1 MLSELHGPAA
11 GSAPWNSICYQEH
24 MALPQKQI
32 HETVYAIKNTWPCR
46 RIRSLGQ
53 NMLSGTHGPAAGSDP
68 WNSIGKQEHMALP
81 QDQIPGTVYS
91 IRNTWP
97 CRRIR
102 SLGQYLL
109 SPNFVESAPSAQHK
123 KYITGTPYCNYSY

>member
-1 MLSELHGPAA
+1 
-11 GSAPWNSICYQEH
+11 
-24 MALPQKQI
+24 MALPQDQI
-32 HETVYAIKNTWPCR
+32 PGTEYAIRNTWPCC
-46 RIRSLGQ
+46 RIRSLEQ
-53 NMLSGTHGPAAGSDP
+53 YRQTGTHGPPAGSDP
-68 WNSIGKQEHMALP
+68 WNSIFYQEHVALP
-81 QDQIPGTVYS
+81 QDQIPGTVYA

-102 SLGQYLL
+102 SLEQYLL